1 MSLTKTYKLFGGAF
15 HFGAVESKP
24 VLTFS
29 LGAITIELPAGLTD
43 ASDLRQ
49 VPDTQEVFLATSS
62 DVSVVIEIL
71 ERVAPDEP
79 NQVAK
84 WVLARVVQFH
94 FDSLAHDNEAVSS
107 AVEAVDTPAV
117 QPSPLVLSV
126 LRGTQRV
133 PKFNR
138 TNPDTVKILLAVYR
152 VLDKRV
158 DLVLTFNIPIQAEKA
173 GSAVASEAGL
183 KKWVEAYEVAVSSFK
198 IVDYGLFA

>member
-1 MSLTKTYKLFGGAF
+1 MLLTKTYGLFD
-15 HFGAVESKP
+15 
-24 VLTFS
+24 
-29 LGAITIELPAGLTD
+29 GAITIELPTGLVD

-49 VPDTQEVFLATSS
+49 VPDTQEVFLATDS

-79 NQVAK
+79 DQVAK
-84 WVLARVVQFH
+84 FH

-107 AVEAVDTPAV
+107 VVEVINTPTV

-126 LRGTQRV
+126 LQGIQVV

-138 TNPDTVKILLAVYR
+138 TRSDTVKILLAVYR
-152 VLDKRV
+152 VLDKRI

-173 GSAVASEAGL
+173 GSAVDEAGL
-183 KKWVEAYEVAVSSFK
+183 KKWVEAFEGAVSSFK